1 METREEFL
9 KEQDLFVLKPLEK
22 NQIPEVARIVAGN
35 EVFQRYHYEYP
46 KIVKMLED
54 ALLSE
59 DVLMTAL
66 EGEIVRGF
74 VWMQEK
80 AVFGLSSYVK
90 LIAVDTKEQGRGI
103 GQLLMT
109 AAEAISQKQGTN
121 LFVLTSVD
129 NFNAQ
134 KFYRRLG
141 YETIGVIRDY
151 VYPGIDELMLRKTW
165 GSIRHG

>member
-22 NQIPEVARIVAGN
+22 NQISEVARIVAEN

-165 GSIRHG
+165 GSIRQG